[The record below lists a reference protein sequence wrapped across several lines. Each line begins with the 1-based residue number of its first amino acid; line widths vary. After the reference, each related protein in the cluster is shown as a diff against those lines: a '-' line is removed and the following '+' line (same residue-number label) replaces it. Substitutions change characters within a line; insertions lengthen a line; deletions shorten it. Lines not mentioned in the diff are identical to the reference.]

1 VDKAVHHYAIDHY
14 PAWIAERPGLTAAFS
29 EPGAFGENISTLGWR
44 EETVCIGDRFR
55 MGTAL
60 VEISQGRQPC
70 WKLGHRFGDPA
81 MVDRVVKTGRC
92 GWYYRVIE
100 PGMVASGD
108 IIRLVERCHPDWT
121 VARTFRILI
130 STAPTRR
137 DDIAELAGLPQL
149 SSLLPGALP
158 CDARLIVWSCLD
170 RQDPLLFAQSSEIA
184 ACRRTARRMSS
195 FQVDSGGVIA
205 LHVPQWRGLLVD
217 GQGERHSFR
226 SMSQHKCAIPHQPR
240 SFRRTFR

>member
-1 VDKAVHHYAIDHY
+1 METRIRGVLSGESRHLAPWASRAVMPKRSAPTGWKSPCLASRGTSRPTLSTMAAWTRRSITMPSIIT

-100 PGMVASGD
+100 PEWSLRATSSGWWNAVILTGPSRGPSAS
-108 IIRLVERCHPDWT
+108 
-121 VARTFRILI
+121 
-130 STAPTRR
+130 
-137 DDIAELAGLPQL
+137 
-149 SSLLPGALP
+149 
-158 CDARLIVWSCLD
+158 
-170 RQDPLLFAQSSEIA
+170 
-184 ACRRTARRMSS
+184 
-195 FQVDSGGVIA
+195 
-205 LHVPQWRGLLVD
+205 
-217 GQGERHSFR
+217 
-226 SMSQHKCAIPHQPR
+226 
-240 SFRRTFR
+240 